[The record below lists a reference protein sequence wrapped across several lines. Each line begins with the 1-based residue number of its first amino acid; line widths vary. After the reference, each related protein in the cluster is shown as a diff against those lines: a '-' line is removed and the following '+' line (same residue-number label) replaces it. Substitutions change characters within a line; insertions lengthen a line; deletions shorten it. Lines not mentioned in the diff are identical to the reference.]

1 MFKKY
6 YIGIKPGFNLIRS
19 YEIEL
24 ASFGMVKASDTLYVG
39 RLNEAGLELFSN
51 AEYIS
56 HIEESLDEY
65 PDSRI

>member
-6 YIGIKPGFNLIRS
+6 YIGIKPGFNLMRAQ
-19 YEIEL
+19 EIEL
-24 ASFGMVKASDTLYVG
+24 ASFGMTKASETLYVG

-51 AEYIS
+51 SEYIS

-65 PDSRI
+65 PDSMI